1 MKILALDIG
10 DRHTG
15 IAISDALAII
25 ARPLTTV
32 STTKLQAFI
41 QELLIKEK
49 VATIVIGYPK
59 TLRGTISEQTKKIE
73 IVKEELSKQFPIV
86 EWVLWDERLTS
97 KQAARLKKIQ
107 TKEDKLQSHAIA
119 AALILSSYLEFR
131 KITKIE

>member
-15 IAISDALAII
+15 IAISDALAIV

-49 VATIVIGYPK
+49 IVTIVIGYPK